1 MLKKKVPQIFT
12 IVTLKQPQDKLMF
25 QNPNTSLANANN
37 THCSLHIISQV
48 DMMDSQLADIK
59 VNSRFIIHV

>member
-1 MLKKKVPQIFT
+1 
-12 IVTLKQPQDKLMF
+12 MF